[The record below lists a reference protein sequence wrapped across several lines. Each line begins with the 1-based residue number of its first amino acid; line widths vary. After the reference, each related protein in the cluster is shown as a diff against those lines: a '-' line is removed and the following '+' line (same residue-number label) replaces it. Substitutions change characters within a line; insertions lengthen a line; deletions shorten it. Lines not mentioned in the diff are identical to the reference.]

1 MTIGTAVGVEST
13 PIAVDV
19 VILGA
24 GINGAALARE
34 LVLNGL
40 SVVVVDADD
49 IAAGTT
55 RWSTRLGWRRCRRTW
70 PTPWRAVR
78 AC

>member
-34 LVLNGL
+34 
-40 SVVVVDADD
+40 S
-49 IAAGTT
+49 AAGQTWVAPL
-55 RWSTRLGWRRCRRTW
+55 WSENPSASSPPGSASSGSGKVVL
-70 PTPWRAVR
+70 RA
-78 AC
+78 ALPEEA